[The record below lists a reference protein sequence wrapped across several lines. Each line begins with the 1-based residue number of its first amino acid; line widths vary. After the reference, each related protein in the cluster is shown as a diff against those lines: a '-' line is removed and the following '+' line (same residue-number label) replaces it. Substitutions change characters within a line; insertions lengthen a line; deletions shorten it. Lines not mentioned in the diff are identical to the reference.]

1 MCRTAACRRDAL
13 GLGWVLAAHRWIR
26 KVAATGK
33 GKSLTGLDALFL
45 YLEAAGTPMHV
56 ASLMRLARPRGQR
69 RFAEHLRQHLMQR
82 LAPLPML
89 RWVLEEAPMG
99 LDHPH
104 WRDAGEVDWPAH
116 LRILQLGRGQ
126 PEPALAREVARLH
139 AEPLPRERPL
149 WQITLIEGLPNG
161 ELALYMKSHHALVD
175 GQAGVALTRALLDLP
190 AEVGSDHGDAKPSKR
205 AGAAAGGSSLRAAAA
220 QLGRILRGA
229 PEGVRQIRAAVGDGE
244 WLGRLRDS
252 VWVAP
257 RTPFNRTIDAERR
270 VGFVSLPLDDLK
282 RCARAVGVTLN
293 DVVMCMV
300 ADALRAD
307 LARRRCLPETPLVAA
322 MPVSLRAPGKE
333 GGNEVSMVQC
343 PLATDIADPL
353 ARLSAIAE
361 STRAIKGRV
370 QVFKGLMP
378 TDFPGIG
385 APLWAS
391 GLSRIWH
398 RGRLTEKLPALANL
412 VVSNVPGPPMPMSMA
427 GARIRHW
434 YPVSIVTHG
443 LGLNVTLLSYGSS
456 MEIGVVSAPECL
468 ARPETFCRGLQR
480 ALEKLLRQVPA

>member
-13 GLGWVLAAHRWIR
+13 ALGWTLAAQAWVG
-26 KVAATGK
+26 KVASTGK

-69 RFAEHLRQHLMQR
+69 RFAEHLREHLMQR
-82 LAPLPML
+82 LAPLSML

-104 WRDAGEVDWPAH
+104 WRDAGELDWQVH
-116 LRILQLGRGQ
+116 LRIVRLGRGQ
-126 PEPALAREVARLH
+126 PEAALTREVARLH

-149 WQITLIEGLPNG
+149 WQITLIEGLPDG
-161 ELALYMKSHHALVD
+161 ELALYLKSHHALVD

-190 AEVGSDHGDAKPSKR
+190 ADAPSGDGDAGPARRGS
-205 AGAAAGGSSLRAAAA
+205 AARGGSALRSAAA

-229 PEGVRQIRAAVGDGE
+229 PEGVRQVRAALGEGE
-244 WLGRLRDS
+244 WLERLRDS

-257 RTPFNRTIDAERR
+257 RTPFNRTIDAARR
-270 VGFVSLPLDDLK
+270 VGFVSLPLEAIK
-282 RCARAVGVTLN
+282 GCARATGVTLN
-293 DVVMCMV
+293 DVVMCLV

-307 LARRRCLPETPLVAA
+307 LGRRRCLPEAPLVAA
-322 MPVSLRAPGKE
+322 MPVSLRVPGKE

-353 ARLSAIAE
+353 TRLRAIAE

-370 QVFKGLMP
+370 QLFKGLIP

-398 RGRLTEKLPALANL
+398 RGKLTEKLPALANL
-412 VVSNVPGPPMPMSMA
+412 VVSNVPGPPVPLSMA

-434 YPVSIVTHG
+434 FPVSIVTHG
-443 LGLNVTLLSYGSS
+443 LGLNVTLLSYGAS

-468 ARPETFCRGLQR
+468 ARPETFCRGMQR
-480 ALEKLLRQVPA
+480 GLDRLLRQVQA